1 MSKNIEEYLKA
12 PSINI
17 DEWEKIADSSLKDK
31 TIRDLEK
38 LLDENISTKPLYT
51 QTDVDDDFSLSSR
64 RGLKDDINQ
73 YMPWYICSTIDHS
86 NDTKVLNSR
95 ILNELERGS
104 NSLELSSFAEGN
116 LSNILKNVDLSIAP
130 IYFKNLRD
138 PLEKIDEYQT
148 YLNDFKDLSK
158 KNPMGGYLID
168 PIATNLWLRE
178 FSEEKFGEAIE
189 HQNLLEKTI
198 KASSNFKNNFPSI
211 EIIHIDG
218 SLWDDLG
225 AGLSKE
231 IELIASSY
239 LEILKTSKE
248 NYKELQEVNITV
260 SSNTNFFASIAKIRS
275 IRVIFNNIFNHFKI
289 NGRLNITS
297 RSSSNIIFK
306 EDPWVNQLRIT
317 TAALS
322 AAIGG
327 ADRIICN
334 NITQKL
340 GQAPEFIKR
349 LTRNTHIILQEESR
363 ISRVQDPSGGSFYIE
378 KLTNDISQNSWRNI
392 KLIEKLGGI
401 SSLILSDGFIGELRE
416 SREKQ
421 KKDIEDK
428 NIKKIGVNIFED
440 PDSNPIN
447 VRPFEEAL

>member
-178 FSEEKFGEAIE
+178 FSEEKFGESIE

-198 KASSNFKNNFPSI
+198 KASSNVKNNFSTI

-239 LEILKTSKE
+239 LEILKNSKE

-401 SSLILSDGFIGELRE
+401 SSLILSDGFITELRE

-421 KKDIEDK
+421 KKDIENK

>member
-1 MSKNIEEYLKA
+1 MSKNIDEYLKA

-64 RGLKDDINQ
+64 RGLKDDNNQ

-178 FSEEKFGEAIE
+178 FSEEKFGESIE

-198 KASSNFKNNFPSI
+198 KASSNVKNNFSTI

-239 LEILKTSKE
+239 LEILKTTKE

-401 SSLILSDGFIGELRE
+401 SSLILSDGFITELRE

-421 KKDIEDK
+421 KKDIENK

>member
-64 RGLKDDINQ
+64 RGLRDDINQ

-86 NDTKVLNSR
+86 NDSKVLNSR

-178 FSEEKFGEAIE
+178 FSEEKFGESIE

-198 KASSNFKNNFPSI
+198 KASSNVKDNFSTI

-401 SSLILSDGFIGELRE
+401 SSLILSDGFITELRE

-421 KKDIEDK
+421 KKDIENK

>member
-148 YLNDFKDLSK
+148 FLNDFKDLSK

-178 FSEEKFGEAIE
+178 FSEEKFGESIE

-198 KASSNFKNNFPSI
+198 KASSNVKNNFSTI

-401 SSLILSDGFIGELRE
+401 SSLILSDGFITELRE

>member
-64 RGLKDDINQ
+64 RGLRDDINQ

-178 FSEEKFGEAIE
+178 FSEEKFGESIE

-198 KASSNFKNNFPSI
+198 KASSNVKNNFSTI

-239 LEILKTSKE
+239 LEILKTTKE

-401 SSLILSDGFIGELRE
+401 SSLILSDGFITELRE

-421 KKDIEDK
+421 KKDIENK
-428 NIKKIGVNIFED
+428 NIIKIGVNIFED

>member
-104 NSLELSSFAEGN
+104 NSLELSSFNEGN
-116 LSNILKNVDLSIAP
+116 LSNILKNVDSSIAP

-178 FSEEKFGEAIE
+178 FSEEKFGESIE

-198 KASSNFKNNFPSI
+198 KASSNVKNNFSTI

-401 SSLILSDGFIGELRE
+401 SSLILSDGFITELRE

>member
-178 FSEEKFGEAIE
+178 FSEEKFGESIE

-198 KASSNFKNNFPSI
+198 KASSDVKNNFSTI

-401 SSLILSDGFIGELRE
+401 SSLILSDGFITELRE

-421 KKDIEDK
+421 KKDIENK

>member
-138 PLEKIDEYQT
+138 PLEKIDEYQI

-178 FSEEKFGEAIE
+178 FSEEKFGESIE

-198 KASSNFKNNFPSI
+198 KASSNVKNNFSTI

-401 SSLILSDGFIGELRE
+401 SSLILSDGFITELRE

>member
-64 RGLKDDINQ
+64 RGLKDDNNQ

-178 FSEEKFGEAIE
+178 FSEEKFGESIE

-198 KASSNFKNNFPSI
+198 KASSNVKNNFSTI

-401 SSLILSDGFIGELRE
+401 STLILSDGFITELRE

-421 KKDIEDK
+421 KKDIENK

>member
-1 MSKNIEEYLKA
+1 MSKNIDEYLKA

-64 RGLKDDINQ
+64 RGLKDDNNQ

-178 FSEEKFGEAIE
+178 FSEEKFGESIE

-198 KASSNFKNNFPSI
+198 KASSDVKNNFSTI

-239 LEILKTSKE
+239 LEILKTTKE

-401 SSLILSDGFIGELRE
+401 SSLILSDGFITELRE

>member
-178 FSEEKFGEAIE
+178 FSEEKFGESIE

-198 KASSNFKNNFPSI
+198 KASSNVKNNFSTI

-239 LEILKTSKE
+239 LEILKTTKE

-401 SSLILSDGFIGELRE
+401 SSLILSDGFITELRE

-421 KKDIEDK
+421 KKDIENK

>member
-178 FSEEKFGEAIE
+178 FSEEKFGESIE

-198 KASSNFKNNFPSI
+198 KASSNVKNNFSTI

-401 SSLILSDGFIGELRE
+401 SSLILSDGFITELRE

>member
-138 PLEKIDEYQT
+138 PLEKIDEYQI

-168 PIATNLWLRE
+168 PIATNLWLKE
-178 FSEEKFGEAIE
+178 FSEEKFGESIE

-198 KASSNFKNNFPSI
+198 KASSNVKNKFSTI

-401 SSLILSDGFIGELRE
+401 SSLILSDGFITELRE

>member
-178 FSEEKFGEAIE
+178 FSEEKFGESIE

-198 KASSNFKNNFPSI
+198 KASSNVKNNFSTI

-239 LEILKTSKE
+239 LEILKTTKE

-340 GQAPEFIKR
+340 GQAPDFIKR

-401 SSLILSDGFIGELRE
+401 SSLILSDGFITELRE

-421 KKDIEDK
+421 KKDIENK
-428 NIKKIGVNIFED
+428 NIIKIGVNIFED

>member
-104 NSLELSSFAEGN
+104 NSLELSSFNEGN
-116 LSNILKNVDLSIAP
+116 LSNILKNVDSSIAP

-148 YLNDFKDLSK
+148 YLNDFKDLNK

-178 FSEEKFGEAIE
+178 FSEEKFGESIE

-198 KASSNFKNNFPSI
+198 KASSDVKNNFSTI

-248 NYKELQEVNITV
+248 NYKKLQEVNITV

-401 SSLILSDGFIGELRE
+401 SSLILSDGFITELRE

>member
-178 FSEEKFGEAIE
+178 FSEEKFGESIE

-198 KASSNFKNNFPSI
+198 KASSNVKNNFSTI

-239 LEILKTSKE
+239 LEILKTTKE

-401 SSLILSDGFIGELRE
+401 STLILSDGFITELRE

>member
-64 RGLKDDINQ
+64 RGLRDDINQ

-178 FSEEKFGEAIE
+178 FSEEKFGESIE

-198 KASSNFKNNFPSI
+198 KASSNVKNNFSTI

-239 LEILKTSKE
+239 LEILKTTKE

-401 SSLILSDGFIGELRE
+401 SSLILSDGFITELRE

>member
-64 RGLKDDINQ
+64 RGLKDDNNQ

-116 LSNILKNVDLSIAP
+116 LSNILKNVDSSIAP

-178 FSEEKFGEAIE
+178 FSEEKFGESIE

-198 KASSNFKNNFPSI
+198 KASSNIKNNFSTI

-239 LEILKTSKE
+239 LEILKTTKE

-401 SSLILSDGFIGELRE
+401 SSLILSDGFITELRE

>member
-1 MSKNIEEYLKA
+1 
-12 PSINI
+12 
-17 DEWEKIADSSLKDK
+17 
-31 TIRDLEK
+31 
-38 LLDENISTKPLYT
+38 
-51 QTDVDDDFSLSSR
+51 
-64 RGLKDDINQ
+64 
-73 YMPWYICSTIDHS
+73 
-86 NDTKVLNSR
+86 
-95 ILNELERGS
+95 
-104 NSLELSSFAEGN
+104 
-116 LSNILKNVDLSIAP
+116 
-130 IYFKNLRD
+130 
-138 PLEKIDEYQT
+138 
-148 YLNDFKDLSK
+148 
-158 KNPMGGYLID
+158 MGGYLID

-178 FSEEKFGEAIE
+178 FSEEKFGESIE

-198 KASSNFKNNFPSI
+198 KASSNVKNKFSTI

-401 SSLILSDGFIGELRE
+401 SSLILSDGFITELRE

-421 KKDIEDK
+421 KKDIENK

>member
-239 LEILKTSKE
+239 LEILKNSKE

>member
-64 RGLKDDINQ
+64 RGLKDDNNQ

-116 LSNILKNVDLSIAP
+116 LSNILKNVDSSIAP

-178 FSEEKFGEAIE
+178 FSEEKFGESIE

-198 KASSNFKNNFPSI
+198 KASSNVKNNFSTI

-401 SSLILSDGFIGELRE
+401 SSLILSDGFITELRE

-421 KKDIEDK
+421 KKDIENK

>member
-64 RGLKDDINQ
+64 RGLKDDNNQ

-168 PIATNLWLRE
+168 PIATNLWLKE
-178 FSEEKFGEAIE
+178 FSEERFGESIE

-198 KASSNFKNNFPSI
+198 KVRSNFKNNFPTI

-401 SSLILSDGFIGELRE
+401 SSLILSDGFITELRE

>member
-64 RGLKDDINQ
+64 RGLKDDNNQ

-178 FSEEKFGEAIE
+178 FSEEKFGESIE

-198 KASSNFKNNFPSI
+198 KASSNVKNNFSTI

-401 SSLILSDGFIGELRE
+401 STLILSDGFITELRE

>member
-86 NDTKVLNSR
+86 NDSKVLNSR

-138 PLEKIDEYQT
+138 PLEKIDEYQI

-168 PIATNLWLRE
+168 PIATNLWLKE
-178 FSEEKFGEAIE
+178 FSEEKFGESIE

-198 KASSNFKNNFPSI
+198 KASSNVKNKFSTI

-401 SSLILSDGFIGELRE
+401 SSLILSDGFITELRE

>member
-148 YLNDFKDLSK
+148 FLNDFKDLSK

-178 FSEEKFGEAIE
+178 FSEEKFGESIE

-198 KASSNFKNNFPSI
+198 KASSDVKNNFSTI

-401 SSLILSDGFIGELRE
+401 SSLIISDGFIAELSE

-421 KKDIEDK
+421 KKDIENK

>member
-64 RGLKDDINQ
+64 RGLKDDNNQ

-116 LSNILKNVDLSIAP
+116 LSNILKNVDSSIAP

-178 FSEEKFGEAIE
+178 FSEEKFGESIE

-198 KASSNFKNNFPSI
+198 KASSDVKNNFSTI

-401 SSLILSDGFIGELRE
+401 SSLIISDGFIAELSE

>member
-64 RGLKDDINQ
+64 RGLKDDNNQ

-178 FSEEKFGEAIE
+178 FSEEKFGESIE

-198 KASSNFKNNFPSI
+198 KASSNVKNNFSTI

-239 LEILKTSKE
+239 LEILKTTKE

-401 SSLILSDGFIGELRE
+401 SSLILSDGFITELRE

-421 KKDIEDK
+421 KKDIENK

>member
-51 QTDVDDDFSLSSR
+51 QTDVNDDYSLSSR

-73 YMPWYICSTIDHS
+73 YMPWFICSTIDHS
-86 NDTKVLNSR
+86 NDPKVLNSR

-178 FSEEKFGEAIE
+178 FSEEKFGESIE

-198 KASSNFKNNFPSI
+198 KASSNVKNNFSTI

-401 SSLILSDGFIGELRE
+401 SSLILSDGFITELRE